1 MAEAARRFRE
11 TSGSDVVR
19 RLIARPIRLDPPR
32 AVAAMSAPTAFEW
45 RAEASTAKALT
56 AKTLTAKTSIT
67 ETIADEAALE
77 AVEAED
83 VDFDDE
89 VEEDVVERLQAEMAV
104 MKAILMA
111 ERAEAAS
118 LRARME
124 QQVEPEPIG
133 AEARATRERWAG
145 MVDRLL
151 MSAR

>member
-32 AVAAMSAPTAFEW
+32 SAAPTAYAMPAYEPADA
-45 RAEASTAKALT
+45 RLETAFA
-56 AKTLTAKTSIT
+56 TS
-67 ETIADEAALE
+67 EHEMAALE
-77 AVEAED
+77 DLEFQD
-83 VDFDDE
+83 GTFDGE
-89 VEEDVVERLQAEMAV
+89 PEEDVVERLQAEMAV

-118 LRARME
+118 LRARMALH
-124 QQVEPEPIG
+124 VEPEPIG

-151 MSAR
+151 MSPR

>member
-19 RLIARPIRLDPPR
+19 RLIARPIRLDPPHM
-32 AVAAMSAPTAFEW
+32 VAAMPTPTAFER
-45 RAEASTAKALT
+45 RAEASF
-56 AKTLTAKTSIT
+56 S

-83 VDFDDE
+83 ADFDDE

-124 QQVEPEPIG
+124 QYVEPEPIG